1 MLKDPTRGPSASISA
16 QTPEDEIDLMELVR
30 TLWRAKWL
38 IMACAVLGFLIG
50 VWYGFFQA
58 TPLYTARATVAL
70 ESRESQVTDLTSV
83 VAGLGGDQSTINTEV
98 EVIRSRGLAK
108 KLVDELDLVKDPEFN
123 AALRKPEKYTP
134 GAIVRNVVRL
144 IRGER
149 EAALPSET
157 VQRDRTIAAVQSAI
171 TVSNLRQSY
180 VFELTAV
187 TQNAEKSALLA
198 NALAEAYIQD
208 QLDVKFAATERATE
222 WLSERVLELQT
233 ELETSESRLKEFS
246 SNTDLISPEG
256 LVGLNRWTAPIEWS
270 GVNVSAWSASGLS
283 ARCFRVLAGDTQ
295 GSYAV

>member
-1 MLKDPTRGPSASISA
+1 
-16 QTPEDEIDLMELVR
+16 
-30 TLWRAKWL
+30 
-38 IMACAVLGFLIG
+38 
-50 VWYGFFQA
+50 
-58 TPLYTARATVAL
+58 
-70 ESRESQVTDLTSV
+70 
-83 VAGLGGDQSTINTEV
+83 
-98 EVIRSRGLAK
+98 
-108 KLVDELDLVKDPEFN
+108 FN

-157 VQRDRTIAAVQSAI
+157 VQRDRTVAAVQSAI

-256 LVGLNRWTAPIEWS
+256 LVGLNRWTAPIAWA
-270 GVNVSAWSASGLS
+270 GVNVSACSASGLS
-283 ARCFRVLAGDTQ
+283 ARCFRVLA
-295 GSYAV
+295 